1 MPMRVVDR
9 LEVVDVQQQHR
20 KAAALTRGNGDF
32 APHHRRQKAPVQ
44 HVGERVAAA
53 LDLGHHVEQAIEQML
68 DARHQLL
75 QLAHL
80 IGHRHLLLRVR
91 QHQSRQHHV
100 VQPRHSFGDLTQRWR
115 TCDPHAALVL
125 QPQPDLRGRQPRQRL
140 LRRAVMQAD
149 QHGLAP
155 FQQRGALALAF
166 GRDVLPQRKQ
176 AVRFV
181 VARAAV
187 DIAHEGAAHLLD
199 RQIEQITDVLRGN
212 GGRRPIQVACAQ
224 AFGDFVLQDAGA
236 GHHQM
241 DRDMDAGMHFAH
253 LLLGRHQR
261 GDITLVAHT
270 EQAFQPV
277 LHAAVE

>member
-1 MPMRVVDR
+1 
-9 LEVVDVQQQHR
+9 
-20 KAAALTRGNGDF
+20 
-32 APHHRRQKAPVQ
+32 
-44 HVGERVAAA
+44 
-53 LDLGHHVEQAIEQML
+53 ML

-100 VQPRHSFGDLTQRWR
+100 VQPRHSVGDLTQRGR
-115 TCDPHAALVL
+115 TFEQHAALVL
-125 QPQPDLRGRQPRQRL
+125 QPQPELRGRPPRQRL

-277 LHAAVE
+277 LHAAVQAGRDDLASTSSLALSPTTAATWPRE